1 MTQMV
6 CQKTL
11 RIDIMTKGNRD
22 EAFTEIQ
29 KGDKVYYF
37 NAQLQEHSGTAVM
50 VGPAG
55 WVISNDGVTVVV
67 NEGDNYAGHTEGKD
81 REPDNFGHWMNK
93 FKI

>member
-1 MTQMV
+1 MWE
-6 CQKTL
+6 
-11 RIDIMTKGNRD
+11 D
-22 EAFTEIQ
+22 ELFDEIQ

-37 NAQLQEHSGTAVM
+37 NDRLQECSGKAIM

-55 WVISNDGVTVVV
+55 WVISDDGVTVVV
-67 NEGDNYAGHTEGKD
+67 NEGDNYAGHTKGKD

>member
-6 CQKTL
+6 CLKTL
-11 RIDIMTKGNRD
+11 RTNIMPKGDRD
-22 EAFTEIQ
+22 EAFSEIQ

-37 NAQLQEHSGTAVM
+37 NAQLQECSGNAIM
-50 VGPAG
+50 VGPDG
-55 WVISNDGVTVVV
+55 WVVNDEGVTVVV
-67 NEGDNYAGHTEGKD
+67 NEGNNYAGHTESKD

>member
-6 CQKTL
+6 CLKTL
-11 RIDIMTKGNRD
+11 RIDIMPKGNRD

-37 NAQLQEHSGTAVM
+37 NAQLQEHSGNAIM
-50 VGPAG
+50 VGPDG
-55 WVISNDGVTVVV
+55 WVVNDEGVTIVV
-67 NEGDNYAGHTEGKD
+67 NEGNNYAGHTPGKD
-81 REPDNFGHWMNK
+81 REPDNFGHWMNR